1 MIRRVPPRSVA
12 AFLLAIAASGC
23 GSSAPDA
30 RGDAV
35 FRARDRALL
44 SALQESRAAFEE
56 GRLSRR
62 EYEQL
67 LSTAEADERALFD
80 EVRRH
85 TFTNASERDY
95 WYRSRLKFPSP
106 VSAARKALEPAPAT
120 RTADSS

>member
-1 MIRRVPPRSVA
+1 VA
-12 AFLLAIAASGC
+12 AFLLAVAASGC
-23 GSSAPDA
+23 GTSAPDA

-44 SALQESRAAFEE
+44 SALQDSRAAFEE
-56 GRLSRR
+56 GRLARR

-67 LSTAEADERALFD
+67 LSAAEADEVALFD

-85 TFTNASERDY
+85 TFTNAAERDY

-106 VSAARKALEPAPAT
+106 VSAARKALEAEPST
-120 RTADSS
+120 RTADSP